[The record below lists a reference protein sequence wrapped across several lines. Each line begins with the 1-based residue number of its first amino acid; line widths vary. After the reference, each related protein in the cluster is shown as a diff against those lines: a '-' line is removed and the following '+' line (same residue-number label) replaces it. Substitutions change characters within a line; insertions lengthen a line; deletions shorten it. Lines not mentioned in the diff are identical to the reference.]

1 MNRKEEI
8 MAGKHG
14 RKKPT
19 HKKSENSTRAREN
32 VAPVVEEH
40 VEEQS
45 DENNS
50 DDLSPDLCQ
59 PSEEIKGRKRKNPS
73 SISGGVS
80 TRTRARKAVS
90 DGNEPVGEDVVHE
103 ESTRREKTA
112 VSLSLDSKVKTCLL
126 YHLRMSELER
136 NQRLL
141 RKRAKKI
148 EVRLTSIESKENEA
162 EENNYGEDMDFGQ
175 WDNMDCGRPK
185 GWIKRLLRKNY
196 DRAKGKDKDTRSK
209 RSSSSVKMVRK
220 RLRKSKRR
228 VQDGEK
234 EGEKEPKETPTPPRG
249 RTKAAAAR
257 KLVHSTPEKFFQ
269 FARPRE
275 GEELKL
281 IHGRYKG
288 SEEESPTKEA
298 ATPAK
303 KKAKAEKKKVDGAP
317 KKRGRPKKTAATLKP
332 CTPLPEKRKGTLLAR
347 IIDEEQSII
356 EGSASDTWNHWLV
369 VKEKKIWW
377 KELYEQDTG
386 ARVFTKQKDKEK
398 VTFVGGSSSNSG
410 LESSLNGLEERI
422 LAFMDKEFSGLL
434 SSVETKLEVMD
445 CRMSEL
451 ERNQRLL
458 RKRAKKIEVRLT
470 SIESKE
476 NEAEENNYGEDMD
489 FGQWDNMDCGRPE
502 GLDKTA
508 AEENYD
514 RAKGKDKDTGEEEN
528 EESTTEKKEEA
539 EQETEQEAEEEQ
551 KAEEEQGKEV
561 QEKQQP
567 REDGEKEAEEEQE
580 KRVQDG
586 EKEGEKEPKETPTPP
601 RGRTKAAAARKL
613 VHSTPEKFF
622 QFARPR
628 EGEELARLKE
638 RCAVQAEKLW
648 REIEEEEILESPDEE
663 EVEKPQENTE
673 KSDENPVESP
683 AEEEVEKTQENAEE
697 LVAEPE
703 KQWKSEEES
712 PTKEAATP
720 AKKKA
725 KAEKKKVD
733 GAPKKRGR
741 PKKTAA
747 TLKPCTPEKRK
758 GEPSRCSPFNRGKD
772 R

>member
-1 MNRKEEI
+1 

-19 HKKSENSTRAREN
+19 QKKK
-32 VAPVVEEH
+32 
-40 VEEQS
+40 QS
-45 DENNS
+45 DGNNS

-103 ESTRREKTA
+103 ESTRVREKTA
-112 VSLSLDSKVKTCLL
+112 VSLSLDS
-126 YHLRMSELER
+126 
-136 NQRLL
+136 
-141 RKRAKKI
+141 
-148 EVRLTSIESKENEA
+148 ES
-162 EENNYGEDMDFGQ
+162 EDMS
-175 WDNMDCGRPK
+175 
-185 GWIKRLLRKNY
+185 
-196 DRAKGKDKDTRSK
+196 AVSSK
-209 RSSSSVKMVRK
+209 VINSVLV
-220 RLRKSKRR
+220 
-228 VQDGEK
+228 
-234 EGEKEPKETPTPPRG
+234 PT
-249 RTKAAAAR
+249 
-257 KLVHSTPEKFFQ
+257 L
-269 FARPRE
+269 
-275 GEELKL
+275 GEE
-281 IHGRYKG
+281 
-288 SEEESPTKEA
+288 
-298 ATPAK
+298 
-303 KKAKAEKKKVDGAP
+303 
-317 KKRGRPKKTAATLKP
+317 
-332 CTPLPEKRKGTLLAR
+332 TLLAR
-347 IIDEEQSII
+347 IIDEEPEHNP

-422 LAFMDKEFSGLL
+422 LAFMDKGFSGLL

-445 CRMSEL
+445 WRMSEL
-451 ERNQRLL
+451 ERNQQLL

-476 NEAEENNYGEDMD
+476 NEAEEKNYGEDMD

-514 RAKGKDKDTGEEEN
+514 RAKGKDKDTGEEEK
-528 EESTTEKKEEA
+528 EESTTDKKEEA
-539 EQETEQEAEEEQ
+539 EQETEQETEQEAEEEQ

-567 REDGEKEAEEEQE
+567 REDCEKEAEDEQE

-601 RGRTKAAAARKL
+601 LGRTKAAAARKL
-613 VHSTPEKFF
+613 VHSSPEKFF
-622 QFARPR
+622 QFARPS
-628 EGEELARLKE
+628 EEEELARLKE

-648 REIEEEEILESPDEE
+648 REIEEEEEILESPDEE

-673 KSDENPVESP
+673 KNDENPNL
-683 AEEEVEKTQENAEE
+683 K
-697 LVAEPE
+697 
-703 KQWKSEEES
+703 KQWKRWKK
-712 PTKEAATP
+712 PP
-720 AKKKA
+720 KKK
-725 KAEKKKVD
+725 
-733 GAPKKRGR
+733 PRM
-741 PKKTAA
+741 
-747 TLKPCTPEKRK
+747 
-758 GEPSRCSPFNRGKD
+758 
-772 R
+772 

>member
-1 MNRKEEI
+1 MRKEEI

-19 HKKSENSTRAREN
+19 QKKSENSIRAREN
-32 VAPVVEEH
+32 VAPIVEEH

-45 DENNS
+45 DGNNS

-73 SISGGVS
+73 SISSGVS

-103 ESTRREKTA
+103 ESTRVREKTA
-112 VSLSLDSKVKTCLL
+112 VSLSLDSKSEDMSAVSSKVINSVLVPTLGEETLLACIIDEEPEYNPEGSASDTWNYWLVVKEKKIWWKELYEQDTVEFKWSGREDLAFMDKGFSGLL
-126 YHLRMSELER
+126 SSVETKLEVMDWRMSELER

-175 WDNMDCGRPK
+175 WDNMDCGK
-185 GWIKRLLRKNY
+185 
-196 DRAKGKDKDTRSK
+196 
-209 RSSSSVKMVRK
+209 
-220 RLRKSKRR
+220 
-228 VQDGEK
+228 
-234 EGEKEPKETPTPPRG
+234 
-249 RTKAAAAR
+249 
-257 KLVHSTPEKFFQ
+257 
-269 FARPRE
+269 
-275 GEELKL
+275 
-281 IHGRYKG
+281 
-288 SEEESPTKEA
+288 
-298 ATPAK
+298 
-303 KKAKAEKKKVDGAP
+303 
-317 KKRGRPKKTAATLKP
+317 
-332 CTPLPEKRKGTLLAR
+332 
-347 IIDEEQSII
+347 
-356 EGSASDTWNHWLV
+356 
-369 VKEKKIWW
+369 
-377 KELYEQDTG
+377 
-386 ARVFTKQKDKEK
+386 
-398 VTFVGGSSSNSG
+398 
-410 LESSLNGLEERI
+410 
-422 LAFMDKEFSGLL
+422 
-434 SSVETKLEVMD
+434 
-445 CRMSEL
+445 
-451 ERNQRLL
+451 
-458 RKRAKKIEVRLT
+458 
-470 SIESKE
+470 
-476 NEAEENNYGEDMD
+476 
-489 FGQWDNMDCGRPE
+489 PE
-502 GLDKTA
+502 GLDKMA
-508 AEENYD
+508 AEEDYD

-528 EESTTEKKEEA
+528 EESTTDKKEEA

-567 REDGEKEAEEEQE
+567 REDGEKKAEEEQE
-580 KRVQDG
+580 KRVQDS
-586 EKEGEKEPKETPTPP
+586 EKEGEKEPKETPTPL

-613 VHSTPEKFF
+613 VHSSPEKFF
-622 QFARPR
+622 QFARPS
-628 EGEELARLKE
+628 EEEELARLKE

-648 REIEEEEILESPDEE
+648 REIEEEEEILESPDKE

-703 KQWKSEEES
+703 KTVEKVEKTTEEEATHVIYTEEEKQSWYMVVYKGSEEES

-720 AKKKA
+720 AKNKA

-747 TLKPCTPEKRK
+747 TLMPYTPLPEKRK
-758 GEPSRCSPFNRGKD
+758 GEPSWWVQSPFTEGKTD
-772 R
+772 ELEVPKKKLKTKA

>member
-1 MNRKEEI
+1 

-19 HKKSENSTRAREN
+19 QKKSENSIRAREN
-32 VAPVVEEH
+32 VAPIVEEH

-45 DENNS
+45 DGNNS

-73 SISGGVS
+73 SISSGVS

-103 ESTRREKTA
+103 ESTRVREKTA
-112 VSLSLDSKVKTCLL
+112 VSLSLDSKSEDMSAVSSKDLAFMDKGFSGLL
-126 YHLRMSELER
+126 SSVETKLEVMDWRMSELER

-175 WDNMDCGRPK
+175 WDNMDCGK
-185 GWIKRLLRKNY
+185 
-196 DRAKGKDKDTRSK
+196 
-209 RSSSSVKMVRK
+209 
-220 RLRKSKRR
+220 
-228 VQDGEK
+228 
-234 EGEKEPKETPTPPRG
+234 
-249 RTKAAAAR
+249 
-257 KLVHSTPEKFFQ
+257 
-269 FARPRE
+269 
-275 GEELKL
+275 
-281 IHGRYKG
+281 
-288 SEEESPTKEA
+288 
-298 ATPAK
+298 
-303 KKAKAEKKKVDGAP
+303 
-317 KKRGRPKKTAATLKP
+317 
-332 CTPLPEKRKGTLLAR
+332 
-347 IIDEEQSII
+347 
-356 EGSASDTWNHWLV
+356 
-369 VKEKKIWW
+369 
-377 KELYEQDTG
+377 
-386 ARVFTKQKDKEK
+386 
-398 VTFVGGSSSNSG
+398 
-410 LESSLNGLEERI
+410 
-422 LAFMDKEFSGLL
+422 
-434 SSVETKLEVMD
+434 
-445 CRMSEL
+445 
-451 ERNQRLL
+451 
-458 RKRAKKIEVRLT
+458 
-470 SIESKE
+470 
-476 NEAEENNYGEDMD
+476 
-489 FGQWDNMDCGRPE
+489 PE
-502 GLDKTA
+502 GLDKMA
-508 AEENYD
+508 AEEDYD

-528 EESTTEKKEEA
+528 EESTTDKKEEA

-567 REDGEKEAEEEQE
+567 REDGEKKAEEEQE
-580 KRVQDG
+580 KRVQDS
-586 EKEGEKEPKETPTPP
+586 EKEGEKEPKETPTPL

-613 VHSTPEKFF
+613 VHSSPEKFF
-622 QFARPR
+622 QFAR
-628 EGEELARLKE
+628 
-638 RCAVQAEKLW
+638 
-648 REIEEEEILESPDEE
+648 EEEILESPDKE

-703 KQWKSEEES
+703 KTVEKVEKTTEEEATHVIYTEEEKQSWYMVVYKGSEEES

-720 AKKKA
+720 AKNKA

-747 TLKPCTPEKRK
+747 TLMPYTPLPEKRK
-758 GEPSRCSPFNRGKD
+758 GEPSWWVQSPFTEGKTD
-772 R
+772 ELEVPKKKLKTKA

>member
-1 MNRKEEI
+1 

-103 ESTRREKTA
+103 ESTRAREKTA
-112 VSLSLDSKVKTCLL
+112 VSLSLDS
-126 YHLRMSELER
+126 
-136 NQRLL
+136 
-141 RKRAKKI
+141 
-148 EVRLTSIESKENEA
+148 ES
-162 EENNYGEDMDFGQ
+162 EDMS
-175 WDNMDCGRPK
+175 
-185 GWIKRLLRKNY
+185 
-196 DRAKGKDKDTRSK
+196 AVSSK
-209 RSSSSVKMVRK
+209 VINSVLV
-220 RLRKSKRR
+220 
-228 VQDGEK
+228 
-234 EGEKEPKETPTPPRG
+234 PT
-249 RTKAAAAR
+249 
-257 KLVHSTPEKFFQ
+257 L
-269 FARPRE
+269 
-275 GEELKL
+275 GEE
-281 IHGRYKG
+281 
-288 SEEESPTKEA
+288 
-298 ATPAK
+298 
-303 KKAKAEKKKVDGAP
+303 
-317 KKRGRPKKTAATLKP
+317 
-332 CTPLPEKRKGTLLAR
+332 TLLAR
-347 IIDEEQSII
+347 IIDEEPEYNP

-398 VTFVGGSSSNSG
+398 ATFVGGSFSNSG

-422 LAFMDKEFSGLL
+422 LAFMDKGFSGLL

-528 EESTTEKKEEA
+528 EESTADKKEEA
-539 EQETEQEAEEEQ
+539 EQQIEQEAEEEQ

-613 VHSTPEKFF
+613 VHLTLEKFF

-648 REIEEEEILESPDEE
+648 REIEEEEILESPEEE

-673 KSDENPVESP
+673 KSDENPVE
-683 AEEEVEKTQENAEE
+683 K
-697 LVAEPE
+697 PE
-703 KQWKSEEES
+703 KQWKRW
-712 PTKEAATP
+712 
-720 AKKKA
+720 
-725 KAEKKKVD
+725 
-733 GAPKKRGR
+733 KKR
-741 PKKTAA
+741 PKN
-747 TLKPCTPEKRK
+747 KPRM
-758 GEPSRCSPFNRGKD
+758 
-772 R
+772 